1 MVTLDKVLKNGDIVE
16 ILTQKNGHP
25 SSDWLNFVKTNGA
38 KNRIR
43 QWLKRSHRD
52 ENLARG
58 RELLEKELGKNG
70 LESLLKSEPMQ
81 SVAQRCNYHSVE
93 DLIAG
98 LGYGE
103 VTLNLVVNRLR
114 DLVKVQQKI
123 EAAPAG
129 GQELP
134 QLIPASTAPKPVP
147 SSSPS
152 KSPIAGVEGLLYHL
166 SGCCCPIP
174 GESIIGVVTRTR
186 GISIHRQGCSNV
198 ESVPGDRLVPV
209 SWNSSN
215 RNESRP
221 NTYPVNIQIEALD
234 RVGVLNDVL
243 SHLKDNQVNVRS
255 AQVKTYPGLPALIDL
270 CMDIQDK
277 QQFERTCMQIKKMSD
292 ILNLRRLSEGT

>member
-1 MVTLDKVLKNGDIVE
+1 
-16 ILTQKNGHP
+16 
-25 SSDWLNFVKTNGA
+25 LNFVKTNGA

-134 QLIPASTAPKPVP
+134 QLIPASTTPKPVP